1 MSEPGPTPSALDR
14 PAARLA
20 AVGIALLCALA
31 LAYIHRDDLFP
42 PDSAT
47 AQAATDPVAL
57 CLAERSAEID
67 RMVTDGI
74 VDETRAALFKSRAE
88 ALCQATVGGGNNAP
102 TLPGQ

>member
-1 MSEPGPTPSALDR
+1 LSESGARLSALDR

-20 AVGIALLCALA
+20 AVGIAALCALA
-31 LAYIHRDDLFP
+31 LGYIHRDDLFS
-42 PDSAT
+42 PDTAT
-47 AQAATDPVAL
+47 ADAAADPVAI

-67 RMVTDGI
+67 QMVSDGV

-102 TLPGQ
+102 PLPGQ